1 MSLIRNKLEKV
12 KERIDGSFTARCPA
26 CAAAGRDSTA
36 GNHLLVRPDGVFSC
50 VVFAGDSPEAKKH
63 RQEILRLAGDGKAP
77 ERKAAPAAP
86 WADVKP
92 WWERYPKPK

>member
-1 MSLIRNKLEKV
+1 MSLIRNKLENV
-12 KERIDGSFTARCPA
+12 KERPDGSYNARCPA

-50 VVFAGDSPEAKKH
+50 VLFVGDSPEAKKH
-63 RQEILRLAGDGKAP
+63 RQAIYRLAGDGKAP
-77 ERKAAPAAP
+77 GCKPTTAVP
-86 WADVKP
+86 WADVTP

>member
-1 MSLIRNKLEKV
+1 MSLTRTKLENV
-12 KERIDGSFTARCPA
+12 KERPDGSYTARCPA

-50 VVFAGDSPEAKKH
+50 VVFAGDNPEAKKH
-63 RQEILRLAGDGKAP
+63 RQEIYRLAGDGEAP
-77 ERKAAPAAP
+77 KHKPATAVP

-92 WWERYPKPK
+92 WWVCYPKPK